1 MNECITECFCE
12 TVYLSC
18 NKTDSF
24 HGEKKKALLSFMCGR
39 EPRKLLLAL
48 KRLFSVCIFQHASVL
63 SMLQYFV
70 FSNKYKHCNKK

>member
-1 MNECITECFCE
+1 MNECITECFCD

-24 HGEKKKALLSFMCGR
+24 HELKKALLSFMCGR

-63 SMLQYFV
+63 SMLHFV
-70 FSNKYKHCNKK
+70 FLSKYKQCNKKM